1 MEPIH
6 VAVLL
11 TRQRSVIIKTCLLLF
26 QRINGGKDLRLLV
39 SRLSCSCIYF
49 NTYWGLYFE
58 SMYLLISVGSINQ
71 KACRSCCQWQ
81 KCITSIQKTLQGM
94 LLFFSCWHQNV
105 FLAWYSLYKPWTFWR
120 NVIQRRNFSAPI
132 LLFYYH
138 FISLVSAR
146 SFGCWTYTTTTTT
159 TTKSFVPSELG

>member
-1 MEPIH
+1 MSPAIPKDKW
-6 VAVLL
+6 
-11 TRQRSVIIKTCLLLF
+11 RKGSQVICFSAFLF
-26 QRINGGKDLRLLV
+26 LYIFQH
-39 SRLSCSCIYF
+39 
-49 NTYWGLYFE
+49 YWGLYFE
-58 SMYLLISVGSINQ
+58 SIYLLISVGSINQ

-105 FLAWYSLYKPWTFWR
+105 FLAWFSLYKPWTFWR

-159 TTKSFVPSELG
+159 TTTKPFVPSELG